1 MVHRCHKFVLAAWS
15 KVFAAM
21 FSSGM
26 KEQNGHEVEI
36 KDVNP
41 VAMQNLVR
49 YCYSEDLQIEPCNAL
64 EILQAADRFHIK
76 SAVSLVCPFS
86 HTDWTSITS

>member
-1 MVHRCHKFVLAAWS
+1 
-15 KVFAAM
+15 M

-76 SAVSLVCPFS
+76 SAVSLVCTFLYTHWICFAS
-86 HTDWTSITS
+86 